1 MRESPRTG
9 ILEPGTQ
16 RALQARQRRS
26 RELTMPDVFECQGFS
41 NLCSQKST
49 QPH

>member
-26 RELTMPDVFECQGFS
+26 RELTMPDVFECQGF
-41 NLCSQKST
+41 
-49 QPH
+49 